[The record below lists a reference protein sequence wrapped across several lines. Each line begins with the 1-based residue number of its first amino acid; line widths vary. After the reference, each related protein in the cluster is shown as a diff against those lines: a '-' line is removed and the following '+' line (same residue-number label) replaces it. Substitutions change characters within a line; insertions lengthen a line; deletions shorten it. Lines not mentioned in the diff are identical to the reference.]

1 VKLILVIEW
10 YGVLSNTY
18 VRLDRTPAAQ
28 RKMQASRSKVLAN
41 VTITIEGDV
50 EEVVATLRGMA
61 GRVSGPGV
69 VASATEA
76 RETVGEATAVTI
88 LPETGTE
95 EGESAETAAGASGAT
110 WTASYVTTF
119 WRNLSDTARQAM
131 LRVSRSPNHTQKRA
145 QLMHTLRL
153 TQRELSGSL
162 SSQGHSLNRLKRRR
176 GNVDLPRPLI
186 YDRTED
192 AYVLDS
198 NFANALRELGMS

>member
-1 VKLILVIEW
+1 
-10 YGVLSNTY
+10 
-18 VRLDRTPAAQ
+18 
-28 RKMQASRSKVLAN
+28 MAN

-61 GRVSGPGV
+61 GRALEP
-69 VASATEA
+69 SADAPTAAA
-76 RETVGEATAVTI
+76 RETAGEETAVTI
-88 LPETGTE
+88 LPEAGTE
-95 EGESAETAAGASGAT
+95 EGEPTETAAGAAGAT
-110 WTASYVTTF
+110 WNASYVTTF

-198 NFANALRELGMS
+198 NFAEALRELGMN

>member
-1 VKLILVIEW
+1 
-10 YGVLSNTY
+10 
-18 VRLDRTPAAQ
+18 
-28 RKMQASRSKVLAN
+28 MAN

-61 GRVSGPGV
+61 GR
-69 VASATEA
+69 ASEPTTAAPTAAEG
-76 RETVGEATAVTI
+76 ETAGEATAVTMM
-88 LPETGTE
+88 PEAGTE
-95 EGESAETAAGASGAT
+95 EGEPSETAAGSSGIT
-110 WTASYVTTF
+110 WNASYVTTF

-186 YDRTED
+186 YDRAED

>member
-1 VKLILVIEW
+1 
-10 YGVLSNTY
+10 
-18 VRLDRTPAAQ
+18 
-28 RKMQASRSKVLAN
+28 MAN

-50 EEVVATLRGMA
+50 EEVAAMLRGMA
-61 GRVSGPGV
+61 GGAIDP
-69 VASATEA
+69 
-76 RETVGEATAVTI
+76 TAVAPTAAAIETAGEETAVAI
-88 LPETGTE
+88 LPEAGTE
-95 EGESAETAAGASGAT
+95 EGEPTETASETPGAA
-110 WTASYVTTF
+110 WNASYVTTF

-176 GNVDLPRPLI
+176 GNVDLPRPLT
-186 YDRTED
+186 YDRNED

-198 NFANALRELGMS
+198 NFANALRELGMN

>member
-1 VKLILVIEW
+1 
-10 YGVLSNTY
+10 
-18 VRLDRTPAAQ
+18 
-28 RKMQASRSKVLAN
+28 MAN

-61 GRVSGPGV
+61 GRAIDQP
-69 VASATEA
+69 ADAPPAAA
-76 RETVGEATAVTI
+76 RETAGEATAVTI
-88 LPETGTE
+88 MPEAGIE
-95 EGESAETAAGASGAT
+95 EGEPTETAPAGALGAT
-110 WTASYVTTF
+110 WNASYVTTF

-198 NFANALRELGMS
+198 NFADALRELGMS

>member
-1 VKLILVIEW
+1 
-10 YGVLSNTY
+10 
-18 VRLDRTPAAQ
+18 
-28 RKMQASRSKVLAN
+28 MAN

-61 GRVSGPGV
+61 GRVSEPTMAVPTAAEG
-69 VASATEA
+69 
-76 RETVGEATAVTI
+76 ETADEATAVTMM
-88 LPETGTE
+88 PEVGTE
-95 EGESAETAAGASGAT
+95 EEEPSETATGSSGAT
-110 WTASYVTTF
+110 WNASYVTTF

-131 LRVSRSPNHTQKRA
+131 VRVSRSPNHTQKRA

-153 TQRELSGSL
+153 SQRELSGSL